1 LAGKIA
7 PILSPTGKRQH
18 HRFIQRESAVTGLIR
33 GHSIA
38 IILLPILAALLLSAC
53 APQQPPRPDT
63 TALDRALAEAE
74 RSQDPVRLS
83 SALWRKAAVL
93 QGAEQADLQLR
104 AIETLIDADKP
115 QNALALLRDPAADR
129 KAWQLFEPRR
139 ARIVQ
144 GFEWLQQGRQGEAI
158 RALQDIPA
166 PLGMA
171 EATRRLELLA
181 RALEADQQLLEAA
194 RLRIALD
201 GLLADE
207 RRTGNQEAI
216 LRLLGGLDKATFE
229 QALLETMDPQLGG
242 WLQLVHAQRQGPDP
256 LAQWRLAHPAH
267 PLLPALYE
275 RLQREAAARVPQ
287 TTAHIALI
295 LSREPH
301 LAEAARAVT
310 AGVMLA
316 REEAGEQA
324 PEVREYLSTGDPE
337 GFRRSLDEAVAAG
350 AIAVIGPLDRET
362 LQSLMPVQPKVPMIA
377 LNTLENT
384 VATSPNLIQFGLPPE
399 DEAQAVAERMLAQ
412 GSLRALVLVPQD
424 ALGERML
431 RAFSSRYAAGGG
443 RLVETLRYGQRSP
456 MWEQQARQLLRPVPD
471 PIDGSQ
477 RMREDADALF
487 LIARAKDAQAWVP
500 LLRANGGGNLPI
512 LATSH
517 VYDGAPRPANDRDKD
532 GLQFCD
538 MPLVLNY
545 ARRPGQA
552 GPSRF
557 EQAALSGQPRLF
569 ALGYDA
575 YQLATRLNEAR
586 QPGGLRGQTGTLRLD
601 ANNRI
606 RRTPAWALFR
616 GGLAN
621 PLEVIQP

>member
-1 LAGKIA
+1 M
-7 PILSPTGKRQH
+7 
-18 HRFIQRESAVTGLIR
+18 TGLIR

-38 IILLPILAALLLSAC
+38 IILALLAGLLSAC

-93 QGAEQADLQLR
+93 QGADQAGMQLR

-115 QNALALLRDPAADR
+115 QNALALLRDPAAGRED
-129 KAWQLFEPRR
+129 WQRFEPHR

-166 PLGMA
+166 PLGVA
-171 EATRRLELLA
+171 EAIRRLELLA
-181 RALEADQQLLEAA
+181 RALEADQRPLEAA
-194 RLRIALD
+194 RQRIALD
-201 GLLADE
+201 GLLADD
-207 RRTGNQEAI
+207 RRPANQEAI
-216 LRLLGGLDKATFE
+216 LRLLGSLDKATFDK
-229 QALLETMDPQLGG
+229 ALRETLEPQLDG
-242 WLQLVHAQRQGPDP
+242 WLQLVHAQREGKAA
-256 LAQWRLAHPAH
+256 LEQWRLAHPAH

-295 LSREPH
+295 LSQEPR

-316 REEAGEQA
+316 REEAGEKA
-324 PEVREYLSTGDPE
+324 PEVREYPVTGDPD
-337 GFRRSLDEAVAAG
+337 GFRHSVDEAVAAG
-350 AIAVIGPLDRET
+350 ATAVIGPLDRET
-362 LQSLMPVQPKVPMIA
+362 LQRLIGFQPKVPVIA
-377 LNTLENT
+377 LNTLENG
-384 VATSPNLIQFGLPPE
+384 ATTGPNLIQFGLPPE
-399 DEAQAVAERMLAQ
+399 GEAQVVAERMLAQ
-412 GSLRALVLVPQD
+412 GSLRALVLAPQD

-431 RAFSSRYAAGGG
+431 RAFTSRYAAGGG
-443 RLVETLRYGQRSP
+443 QLVETLHYGQRSP
-456 MWEQQARQLLRPVPD
+456 MWEQQARQLLRPAPD
-471 PIDGSQ
+471 PIDGSL
-477 RMREDADALF
+477 RMREDVDALF
-487 LIARAKDAQAWVP
+487 LIARARDAQAWVP

-517 VYDGAPRPANDRDKD
+517 VYDGAPRPASNRNKD

-545 ARRPGQA
+545 ARRPGQT

-569 ALGYDA
+569 ALGFDA
-575 YQLATRLNEAR
+575 YQLATRLDGAKR
-586 QPGGLRGQTGTLRLD
+586 PKGLRGQTGTLRLGAD
-601 ANNRI
+601 NRVH
-606 RRTPAWALFR
+606 RTPAWALFR

-621 PLEVIQP
+621 PLEALQP

>member
-1 LAGKIA
+1 M
-7 PILSPTGKRQH
+7 
-18 HRFIQRESAVTGLIR
+18 TGLIR

-38 IILLPILAALLLSAC
+38 IILALLAGLLSAC

-93 QGAEQADLQLR
+93 QGAEQADMQLR

-129 KAWQLFEPRR
+129 AAWQRFEPRR

-144 GFEWLQQGRQGEAI
+144 GFEALQQGRLEEAT
-158 RALQDIPA
+158 RSLEDVPA
-166 PLGMA
+166 PLGVA
-171 EATRRLELLA
+171 ESIRRLELLA
-181 RALEADQQLLEAA
+181 RTLEAAQRPLEAA
-194 RLRIALD
+194 RQRIALD

-207 RRTGNQEAI
+207 RRLGNQEAI
-216 LRLLGGLDKATFE
+216 LRLLGTLDKATFD
-229 QALLETMDPQLGG
+229 QALLDTMDPLVGG
-242 WLQLVHAQRQGPDP
+242 WLQLVHAQRQG
-256 LAQWRLAHPAH
+256 LEALIRWRQDYPTHPI
-267 PLLPALYE
+267 LPTLYE
-275 RLQREAAARVPQ
+275 RLKQEAAARVPQ
-287 TTAHIALI
+287 TKAHIALI
-295 LSREPH
+295 LSQEPR
-301 LAEAARAVT
+301 LAEAARAVK

-316 REEAGEQA
+316 REEAGEKA
-324 PEVREYLSTGDPE
+324 PEVREYPVTGDPD
-337 GFRRSLDEAVAAG
+337 GFRHSVDEAVAAG
-350 AIAVIGPLDRET
+350 ATAVIGPLDRET
-362 LQSLMPVQPKVPMIA
+362 LQRLTGFQPKVPVIA
-377 LNTLENT
+377 LNTLENGAT
-384 VATSPNLIQFGLPPE
+384 TSPNLIQFGLPPE

-412 GSLRALVLVPQD
+412 GSLRALVLAPQD

-431 RAFSSRYAAGGG
+431 RAFSSRFAAGGG
-443 RLVETLRYGQRSP
+443 QLVETMRYGQRSP
-456 MWEQQARQLLRPVPD
+456 MWEQQARQLLRPAPD

-477 RMREDADALF
+477 RMREDTDALF
-487 LIARAKDAQAWVP
+487 LIARARDAQAWVP

-517 VYDGAPRPANDRDKD
+517 VYDGAPRPATDRAKD

-538 MPLVLNY
+538 MPLILNY
-545 ARRPGQA
+545 ARRPGQV
-552 GPSRF
+552 GTNRF

-575 YQLATRLNEAR
+575 YQLATRLDEAR
-586 QPGGLRGQTGTLRLD
+586 QPSGLRGQTGMLRLEAD
-601 ANNRI
+601 NRVH
-606 RRTPAWALFR
+606 RTPSWALFR

-621 PLEVIQP
+621 PLEVILP